1 MSQKFKSIPVS
12 AAVLKSM
19 VRFHEFFWF
28 SRFFWREVCC
38 WSMDGLY
45 STETRGVWRPVC
57 SLSMYVDG
65 LIENARAMWW
75 SKSPSWKAPSK
86 VSFTHLMSTKGAH
99 EKVRLR
105 YLKTSC
111 SGLLLF
117 WMVKTWN
124 IQLSHMPHFNTRG
137 AYFESLATGQNYWEK
152 LVACN

>member
-1 MSQKFKSIPVS
+1 MRMAATTNLMNSILFTQNFNQKCRNHVFKSTQMSQKFKSIPVS
-12 AAVLKSM
+12 AAALKSM

-75 SKSPSWKAPSK
+75 RKSPSWKAPSK

-99 EKVRLR
+99 EQVRLR

-111 SGLLLF
+111 SG
-117 WMVKTWN
+117 
-124 IQLSHMPHFNTRG
+124 
-137 AYFESLATGQNYWEK
+137 
-152 LVACN
+152 

>member
-1 MSQKFKSIPVS
+1 MRMAATTNLMNSILFCWHKNQKCRNHVFKEWSTQMSQKFKSIPVS

-38 WSMDGLY
+38 WSLDGLY

-86 VSFTHLMSTKGAH
+86 VSFTHLMSTKGAR

-111 SGLLLF
+111 SG
-117 WMVKTWN
+117 
-124 IQLSHMPHFNTRG
+124 
-137 AYFESLATGQNYWEK
+137 
-152 LVACN
+152 